1 MANDCEFYYMPDTE
15 NYLVEYRGNFK
26 EQIDRVDYA
35 CGDIINET
43 IGVIALH
50 ERNLDRLLRDV
61 PEIIYVDFRA
71 TYILQN
77 ISPSNVDNINSIK
90 INPYLNLTGRGVLV
104 GIVDTGIDYLNQEFM
119 REDDTSRIL
128 SIWDQTIKENT
139 SATEYIGAT
148 YSNEQINEAIK
159 AYRNN
164 QDPYAIVPSRDE
176 IGHGT
181 KIASI
186 IGARGY
192 NTDIKGIAHDCEFV
206 IVKLFESSNFKKIL
220 RENRT
225 PEVPVYN
232 NSEILAGLE
241 YLRKIFVREKRP
253 MVICICLGSNSGAH
267 DGTALLSRYITFLG
281 TIRGIC
287 LVAGVGNEG
296 ASQGHASGFL
306 AARGDVK
313 SIPLNIPREI
323 KYLSFYIWVQKP
335 NRASLEVISPD
346 GESSKVIEAKKDK
359 EETYRFVF
367 TNTEMNV
374 KYYDIESFTGHQVIR
389 LRFYNI
395 KTGVW
400 RLNLVGEYIING
412 RYDIWLPPKSILPE
426 NTVFLEPDPFNT
438 LQIPSTATNIVSVS
452 YYGYNNALVAAS
464 GKGFNTDGLINPDIA
479 TMGINILTTDGMGG
493 VTTFSGSSAATSIVA
508 GCCALLLEWGI
519 IKGNDFSMYSK
530 KIISYLTYGAYRNP
544 LYRFPNRET
553 GYGDLDL
560 LGTFN
565 VISRSYRGLDR
576 NTLHSGEDNQFIEYN
591 INGLYIRIP
600 KNIMGDFT

>member
-1 MANDCEFYYMPDTE
+1 MARDCELYYLEDTL

-26 EQIDRVDYA
+26 EQIDRLDYA

-43 IGVIALH
+43 IGVISLY
-50 ERNLDRLLRDV
+50 ERDLNRLLIDV
-61 PEIIYVDFRA
+61 PAIIYVDFRA
-71 TYILQN
+71 TYVLQN

-90 INPYLNLTGRGVLV
+90 INPYLNLTGRGVLI
-104 GIVDTGIDYLNQEFM
+104 GLVDTGIDYLNREFM

-128 SIWDQTIKENT
+128 SIWDQTIRDSTDDE
-139 SATEYIGAT
+139 TEYIGKT
-148 YSNEQINEAIK
+148 YSNEQINEAIR
-159 AYRNN
+159 AHRNN

-181 KIASI
+181 NIASI

-192 NTDIKGIAHDCEFV
+192 NSDVRGIVHDCEFV
-206 IVKLFESSNFKKIL
+206 IVKLLESTAFKKIL

-225 PEVPVYN
+225 PDVPVYN
-232 NSEILAGLE
+232 NSEILAGIE
-241 YLRKIFVREKRP
+241 YLRKIFIRERRP
-253 MVICICLGSNSGAH
+253 MVICICVGSNSGAH
-267 DGTALLSRYITFLG
+267 DGTSLLSRYITFLA
-281 TIRGIC
+281 TTRGIC

-306 AARGDVK
+306 ATKDDVK

-323 KYLSFYIWVQKP
+323 KFLSFHIWVQKP

-359 EETYRFVF
+359 IETYRFVF
-367 TNTEMNV
+367 TATEMNV
-374 KYYDIESFTGHQVIR
+374 RYYDIESFTGHQVIV

-400 RLNLVGEYIING
+400 RLQLIGEYIING

-426 NTVFLEPDPFNT
+426 NTVFLEPDPFTT
-438 LQIPSTATNIVSVS
+438 LQIPSAANNIVSVS
-452 YYGYNNALVAAS
+452 YFGYNNALIAAS
-464 GKGFNTDGLINPDIA
+464 GKGFNTDGFINPDIA
-479 TMGINILTTDGMGG
+479 TMGINILTTDGAGG

-576 NTLHSGEDNQFIEYN
+576 KLLGKDSEFIEYN
-591 INGLYIRIP
+591 VKGLYIRIP
-600 KNIMGDFT
+600 KNIMEDFT